1 MLGMQTNK
9 LGCILADEMGLG
21 KTLQIISYI
30 NSNIPSYKESPFLIV
45 VPTSLMNNWM
55 REFKKFCPEIS
66 VLKHY
71 GKKELLTIM
80 ILENI
85 T

>member
-1 MLGMQTNK
+1 M
-9 LGCILADEMGLG
+9 GCILADEMGLG

-30 NSNIPSYKESPFLIV
+30 NSNIPSYKKNHHPNSSPD
-45 VPTSLMNNWM
+45 LMNNWM

-71 GKKELLTIM
+71 GKKKHLL
-80 ILENI
+80 
-85 T
+85 